1 MILNRKNNYKL
12 IAIFI
17 FCSFSYS
24 QSLSSDNYKTSL
36 RMKLAIDKNPALY
49 LDEPLSADLEKIH
62 KACKVYIYLYERK
75 SDSEMIQLSGNEIKL
90 SVEKMNM
97 FQRLRDFNVPAV
109 VLDEIFSNKKDL
121 KTMEKS
127 WEELKSKGM
136 KDDEIAEAISKIIID
151 ELGDEFI
158 QSLPTEK

>member
-1 MILNRKNNYKL
+1 
-12 IAIFI
+12 
-17 FCSFSYS
+17 
-24 QSLSSDNYKTSL
+24 
-36 RMKLAIDKNPALY
+36 
-49 LDEPLSADLEKIH
+49 
-62 KACKVYIYLYERK
+62 
-75 SDSEMIQLSGNEIKL
+75 
-90 SVEKMNM
+90 MNM
-97 FQRLRDFNVPAV
+97 FQRLSDFNVPAV

-127 WEELKSKGM
+127 REELKSKGM

>member
-1 MILNRKNNYKL
+1 M
-12 IAIFI
+12 
-17 FCSFSYS
+17 
-24 QSLSSDNYKTSL
+24 
-36 RMKLAIDKNPALY
+36 
-49 LDEPLSADLEKIH
+49 
-62 KACKVYIYLYERK
+62 
-75 SDSEMIQLSGNEIKL
+75 EIR
-90 SVEKMNM
+90 KMNM
-97 FQRLRDFNVPAV
+97 FQRLRDYNVPAV

>member
-1 MILNRKNNYKL
+1 
-12 IAIFI
+12 
-17 FCSFSYS
+17 
-24 QSLSSDNYKTSL
+24 
-36 RMKLAIDKNPALY
+36 
-49 LDEPLSADLEKIH
+49 
-62 KACKVYIYLYERK
+62 
-75 SDSEMIQLSGNEIKL
+75 
-90 SVEKMNM
+90 MNM
-97 FQRLRDFNVPAV
+97 LQRLRDFNVPAV

>member
-1 MILNRKNNYKL
+1 
-12 IAIFI
+12 
-17 FCSFSYS
+17 
-24 QSLSSDNYKTSL
+24 
-36 RMKLAIDKNPALY
+36 
-49 LDEPLSADLEKIH
+49 
-62 KACKVYIYLYERK
+62 
-75 SDSEMIQLSGNEIKL
+75 
-90 SVEKMNM
+90 M

-109 VLDEIFSNKKDL
+109 VLDEIFSSKKDL

>member
-1 MILNRKNNYKL
+1 
-12 IAIFI
+12 
-17 FCSFSYS
+17 
-24 QSLSSDNYKTSL
+24 
-36 RMKLAIDKNPALY
+36 
-49 LDEPLSADLEKIH
+49 
-62 KACKVYIYLYERK
+62 
-75 SDSEMIQLSGNEIKL
+75 
-90 SVEKMNM
+90 MNM
-97 FQRLRDFNVPAV
+97 FQRLRDYNVPAV